1 MVFKLKKFKLPSIN
15 EFIIGLMILQV
26 LIIRWISED
35 VLDFFNIILV
45 AACII
50 ALCRYRSF
58 INSKCVIVL
67 ILFVIYQILNFLT
80 LGGSITFLLRN
91 WFRTFKSLI
100 LVIYIT
106 NLIKTNPKLISKKLD
121 SWWPWFNLYAIINI
135 PILLQQRTHDFTF
148 TSFGSFMGHI
158 SYRNAN
164 YYSKDMM
171 SGLFG
176 LYGTP
181 CLGMF
186 ITFLLLFNVFKSIE
200 CKKGKNKAYKFIHI
214 LNLILL
220 GFYLWMATQND
231 NKGFFIML
239 LLFVVV
245 LILSLNERRLA
256 AMKNSYAK
264 VRGRISGY
272 LKVIL
277 IVTFTLAV
285 AWFCYST
292 MDTFKDVVDMAL
304 QKIKEGITFSQR
316 QSLLSVQGG
325 GERFAMILYAL
336 SSVEMALV
344 GAGLGNYVYTAGGL
358 GFTHFGQA
366 DIGTFICLGGSIYIL
381 LMFTIVNF
389 CFKRNFKNGILPKSL
404 LAVFFLL
411 SCYTHVFMDTS
422 ITISI
427 MLAYFVIWKVC
438 CGNLNCDYE
447 DN

>member
-1 MVFKLKKFKLPSIN
+1 MVFKLKKFRLPSLN
-15 EFIIGLMILQV
+15 EFIIVLMIFQV
-26 LIIRWISED
+26 LILRWISED

-45 AACII
+45 VACII

-58 INSKCVIVL
+58 INSKCMIAL
-67 ILFVIYQILNFLT
+67 MLFMVYQLLNFLI
-80 LGGSITFLLRN
+80 LGGSIHFLMRN

-106 NLIKTNPKLISKKLD
+106 NLIKTNSKLLSKKLD
-121 SWWPWFNLYAIINI
+121 SWWSWFNLYALINI
-135 PILLQQRTHDFTF
+135 PILLQQRTHDFTL
-148 TSFGSFMGHI
+148 TSLDSFMGRI

-186 ITFLLLFNVFKSIE
+186 ITFLLLYNVYKSIE
-200 CKKGKNKAYKFIHI
+200 YKKAKNKMYKFIPI
-214 LNLILL
+214 LNVVLL
-220 GFYLWMATQND
+220 AFYLWMATQND
-231 NKGFFIML
+231 NKGFFVML

-245 LILSLNERRLA
+245 LILSLNERRITTL
-256 AMKNSYAK
+256 KNSYAK
-264 VRGRISGY
+264 VRGRIGGY
-272 LKVIL
+272 LKVFFIV
-277 IVTFTLAV
+277 IVTLVA
-285 AWFCYST
+285 AWFFYST
-292 MDTFKDVVDMAL
+292 MDTFKDVVDMAI
-304 QKIKEGITFSQR
+304 QKIQEGITFSQR

-336 SSVEMALV
+336 SSAETALV
-344 GAGLGNYVYTAGGL
+344 GAGLGNYVYTSGGL

-366 DIGTFICLGGSIYIL
+366 DVGTFICLGGSIYIL
-381 LMFTIVNF
+381 LMFAIVYF
-389 CFKRNFKNGILPKSL
+389 SFKRNFKNGILLKSL

-427 MLAYFVIWKVC
+427 MLTYFVIWKIC
-438 CGNLNCDYE
+438 YETLTRGYE